1 MMRYLAY
8 QAGII
13 GNRANSFQS
22 GMSGLPSPPLAE
34 PCDEEIE
41 PTPYRDGEAEW
52 TASGDAAEW
61 DDAAT
66 DGDVHWHVPGGN
78 IANGDDV
85 TGQRW
90 ANRSRMASLATGKH
104 G

>member
-1 MMRYLAY
+1 MTCGNGHTMRYLAY

-52 TASGDAAEW
+52 TASGDVVGR

-66 DGDVHWHVPGGN
+66 EGRYARACAISW
-78 IANGDDV
+78 
-85 TGQRW
+85 
-90 ANRSRMASLATGKH
+90 
-104 G
+104 